1 MVPFLSF
8 DWFWQTGLAG
18 SIVSGAAYI
27 ISAIYLYRLT
37 RLITNNRLTAWIAFA
52 VFALNPNVL
61 YMQTTPMTELPLVCF
76 FLLSSF
82 YFVRFIKGVD
92 ELRSLILASFFGF
105 CAVLSRYDGW
115 LLVLVEATAI
125 ILLFG
130 RERKYWKKLQGLLI
144 LFCTLSFFGILMW
157 FAWDYLILGDPL
169 YFTNSQFSAK
179 SQQMG
184 WLAKGQLPA
193 YHNLSLSFAYYFV
206 TTMSN
211 VGLFVFGAALVG
223 FLLFIS
229 RREEKNRGLVALI
242 LLVPFIFYV
251 VTLFLGQSIIFI
263 PHLTPVG
270 FEWRLFNV
278 RYGVMMIP
286 VVAFFFAYAFGMSK
300 KPVKLLLIFLFVAQF
315 GLYLIGYSK
324 VITYTDGVEGLSS
337 GKRPDAEAWLAHNYD
352 GGRVL
357 LDDYART
364 LSIIRS
370 GILMQNVIYVGNKP
384 YWEESLKTPEKY
396 ARWVIMQKDDAVW
409 KEIYQNPEIQGRL
422 YAYFQKVY
430 TSPEIL
436 IFKRAPQ

>member
-1 MVPFLSF
+1 
-8 DWFWQTGLAG
+8 
-18 SIVSGAAYI
+18 
-27 ISAIYLYRLT
+27 
-37 RLITNNRLTAWIAFA
+37 
-52 VFALNPNVL
+52 
-61 YMQTTPMTELPLVCF
+61 
-76 FLLSSF
+76 
-82 YFVRFIKGVD
+82 
-92 ELRSLILASFFGF
+92 
-105 CAVLSRYDGW
+105 
-115 LLVLVEATAI
+115 
-125 ILLFG
+125 
-130 RERKYWKKLQGLLI
+130 
-144 LFCTLSFFGILMW
+144 
-157 FAWDYLILGDPL
+157 
-169 YFTNSQFSAK
+169 
-179 SQQMG
+179 
-184 WLAKGQLPA
+184 
-193 YHNLSLSFAYYFV
+193 
-206 TTMSN
+206 
-211 VGLFVFGAALVG
+211 
-223 FLLFIS
+223 
-229 RREEKNRGLVALI
+229 
-242 LLVPFIFYV
+242 V